1 MKGRAGIGAGLF
13 LAAALMALL
22 LRAQGPAAEPA
33 PNYSASPQYENGRF
47 RNPVSMPARR
57 TLEMLGIFWRQMFG
71 KPPGTMPDVE
81 LPVKPLKRAELDAAP
96 EGSLWKLTHS
106 SVLIKLHGH
115 FWLTDPVFSERAS
128 PVQWAGPKRFHR
140 NPIALDDLP
149 PIKAVILSHDHYD
162 HLDHDAILALA
173 RKPGLVEHFLMPLGV
188 GDRLREWGV
197 DAVRIRQFDWWQET
211 TIEGVR
217 LVATPAQH
225 FSGRSLTD
233 RNLTLWAGWAL
244 IGHELRVFYSGD
256 TGYHAGFKDIGERL
270 GPFDLALMECGAY
283 DAAWPLVHMTPEES
297 VQAHRDVRGRLLV
310 PVHNGSFD
318 LGMHPWREP
327 VERATVAARKL
338 GVPLVAPMFGE
349 RLAIRPAADA
359 GGP

>member
-13 LAAALMALL
+13 LAAALMALP

-81 LPVKPLKRAELDAAP
+81 LPVKPLTRAELDAAP

-173 RKPGLVEHFLMPLGV
+173 RKPGLVEHFLMPRGV
-188 GDRLREWGV
+188 
-197 DAVRIRQFDWWQET
+197 
-211 TIEGVR
+211 
-217 LVATPAQH
+217 
-225 FSGRSLTD
+225 
-233 RNLTLWAGWAL
+233 GWAL
-244 IGHELRVFYSGD
+244 IGHEMCVFYSGD
-256 TGYHAGFKDIGERL
+256 TGGHAGFKDIGERL